1 MCLSE
6 NGVSLCVSIRMG
18 VVRVCVSEWNERSL
32 CENKNSFCDQI
43 RMRVVFVSDWK
54 ENSLCVYVS
63 VCD

>member
-1 MCLSE
+1 MCLNE

-18 VVRVCVSEWNERSL
+18 VVCVSEWNESSL
-32 CENKNSFCDQI
+32 CENGNSFCVQM